1 MSIRLYDK
9 PADKSSNSS
18 GNSNPT
24 MAIRQYYR
32 KSLDYDVYWIRF
44 KSKDDMLEQMRSGDL
59 QFLDRPILNLSAMA
73 AEKVIN
79 GDEIIACTIA
89 LNDSYRKEASEY
101 EFSNLDNKHLL
112 AIFKESFKEM
122 DKEGEFNSPCM

>member
-1 MSIRLYDK
+1 MTIRLYDK

-18 GNSNPT
+18 SNSNPT
-24 MAIRQYYR
+24 MAIRQYYA

-59 QFLDRPILNLSAMA
+59 QFLDRPILSLSAMA

-79 GDEIIACTIA
+79 GDEISACTIA
-89 LNDSYRKEASEY
+89 LNDSYKKDASEY
-101 EFSNLDNKHLL
+101 EFSHLDKKHLL
-112 AIFKESFKEM
+112 AIFKESFKEI
-122 DKEGEFNSPCM
+122 DKEGEFSSPCM

>member
-9 PADKSSNSS
+9 PADKSSISS

-24 MAIRQYYR
+24 MTIRQYYT
-32 KSLDYDVYWIRF
+32 KSLDYDIYWIRF

-59 QFLDRPILNLSAMA
+59 QFLDRPILSLSAMA

-79 GDEIIACTIA
+79 GDEISACTIA
-89 LNDSYRKEASEY
+89 LNDSYKKEANEY
-101 EFSNLDNKHLL
+101 EFSHLDKKHLL

-122 DKEGEFNSPCM
+122 DKEGEFNSPYM